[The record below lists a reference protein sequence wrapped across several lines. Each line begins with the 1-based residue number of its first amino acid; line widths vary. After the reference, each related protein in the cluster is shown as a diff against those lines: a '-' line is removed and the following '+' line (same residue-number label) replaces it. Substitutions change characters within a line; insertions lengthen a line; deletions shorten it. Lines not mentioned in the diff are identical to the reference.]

1 MGNNWHV
8 RILIL
13 FVVLF
18 VLWSIRLPD
27 KNVVK
32 DQMGAKLN
40 GLSKSSAEPASLHSK
55 PIRTSSKT
63 VDGLDRRSNGLK
75 RFDKS
80 VAFLVH
86 TEGLIREIPESQ
98 SNVRNE
104 AKALGRLLFADDW
117 AVLRLEYP
125 KLPKD
130 LGETL
135 YKSVMESVGT
145 SNKIDVVEWIRTHL
159 EGVSLEDVLQSQSA
173 DNAVAMNRH
182 YQWILEDGRRPDLM
196 EVVRAL
202 AGELDSS
209 TLMGSPMLMDLWGY
223 GFSRAEAQDWEKQ
236 RLDTSFPADFP
247 RTAEER
253 ALFNQPSPKQ
263 VQAAAEERR
272 WSQSLHQQLF
282 SWRLGQLYGVENPAR
297 ILEMVEKIQFKDPH
311 HFGWPMP

>member
-1 MGNNWHV
+1 MGNKWYI

-18 VLWSIRLPD
+18 ALWSIRLPEE
-27 KNVVK
+27 NVVK

-40 GLSKSSAEPASLHSK
+40 GRSNSPAEPAILHSK

-63 VDGLDRRSNGLK
+63 VDGLDPRSNGLK
-75 RFDKS
+75 RLDKA

-86 TEGLIREIPESQ
+86 TEGLIQEIPESQ

-145 SNKIDVVEWIRTHL
+145 SNKIDVVDWIRTHL
-159 EGVSLEDVLQSQSA
+159 EGVLLEDVLQSQSA

-236 RLDTSFPADFP
+236 RLDTSLPTDFP

-263 VQAAAEERR
+263 VQAASEERR
-272 WSQSLHQQLF
+272 WSQSLHHQVF

-297 ILEMVEKIQFKDPH
+297 ILEIVEKIQFKDPH
-311 HFGWPMP
+311 HFGWPVP

>member
-1 MGNNWHV
+1 MKNKRMVVCCLLVLGLCGLW
-8 RILIL
+8 RFRALGPR
-13 FVVLF
+13 FVENQ
-18 VLWSIRLPD
+18 R
-27 KNVVK
+27 
-32 DQMGAKLN
+32 GAHSN
-40 GLSKSSAEPASLHSK
+40 G
-55 PIRTSSKT
+55 
-63 VDGLDRRSNGLK
+63 RSNTTAGRVTTRSEALRTTINTADALDQRYKGLK

-80 VAFLVH
+80 VASLVH
-86 TEGLIREIPESQ
+86 MEGLIREIPESR

-104 AKALGRLLFADDW
+104 VKALGRLLFADDW

-145 SNKIDVVEWIRTHL
+145 SNKIDVVDWIRTHL

-173 DNAVAMNRH
+173 DHAVAMNRH

-202 AGELDSS
+202 DGELDSS

-223 GFSRAEAQDWEKQ
+223 GFSRAEAQEWEKQ
-236 RLDTSFPADFP
+236 RLDTSLPADFP

-272 WSQSLHQQLF
+272 WSQSLHHQVF

-311 HFGWPMP
+311 HFGWPVP